1 MDSQSQIN
9 EILQDPSVSH
19 WVKAALKLA
28 LDRDCVDAAN
38 DASLVAHILTNRA
51 NEILAASSTNI
62 ALAKAMKPA
71 QP

>member
-1 MDSQSQIN
+1 METQSQIN
-9 EILQDPSVSH
+9 EILQAPSVSH
-19 WVKAALKLA
+19 WVKAALNSA

-38 DASLVAHILTNRA
+38 DAALVAHRKINRA